1 MDVYYLYKSMY
12 IKYWSY
18 YLFIFKYITKNLII
32 YQICENKMGLNLIK
46 LILHSKPDLAIVAKI

>member
-1 MDVYYLYKSMY
+1 MY
-12 IKYWSY
+12 TIYIRVCILNIGVTI
-18 YLFIFKYITKNLII
+18 YLFLNISQKNLII